1 MFSSTA
7 FYMLFHGYYRD
18 VEFDYGI
25 IPYPKLDENQEQYY
39 AGYTDRYFVIPN
51 TCSDT
56 AYVGTILESM
66 SAEGYRQVT
75 PAYFEVALKNRYTK
89 DQTSKEM
96 VDLIKQS
103 MVLDFAYVY
112 GADKWWSRSLYAL
125 LRDTNSSE
133 HSKDYASYYEKML
146 PEAEARVELVTTKFE
161 EMLAK
166 KGQ

>member
-1 MFSSTA
+1 MNVP
-7 FYMLFHGYYRD
+7 D
-18 VEFDYGI
+18 VE
-25 IPYPKLDENQEQYY
+25 
-39 AGYTDRYFVIPN
+39 
-51 TCSDT
+51 
-56 AYVGTILESM
+56 YVGTILESM

-103 MVLDFAYVY
+103 KVLDFAYVY

-125 LRDTNSSE
+125 LRDTDKQE
-133 HSKDYASYYEKML
+133 HSKDYASYYERML
-146 PEAEARVELVTTKFE
+146 PEAEARVEFVTTKFE

-166 KGQ
+166 KGN